1 MNIFSY
7 ERNIHIHFCCIGA
20 FGRSYA
26 YFDLDDKKGVG
37 PGLTMEI
44 IKVTVTS
51 FADIFDL
58 KVLCKDKD
66 GFEVHFEKSGFKT
79 IKKAL
84 QCAIDR
90 DFAKQNDIT

>member
-1 MNIFSY
+1 
-7 ERNIHIHFCCIGA
+7 
-20 FGRSYA
+20 
-26 YFDLDDKKGVG
+26 
-37 PGLTMEI
+37 MEI

-58 KVLCKDKD
+58 KVLCKDND
-66 GFEVHFEKSGFKT
+66 GFEFQYEKSGFKT
-79 IKKAL
+79 IGEAL

>member
-1 MNIFSY
+1 
-7 ERNIHIHFCCIGA
+7 
-20 FGRSYA
+20 
-26 YFDLDDKKGVG
+26 
-37 PGLTMEI
+37 MEI

-58 KVLCKDKD
+58 KVLCKDND

>member
-1 MNIFSY
+1 M
-7 ERNIHIHFCCIGA
+7 
-20 FGRSYA
+20 
-26 YFDLDDKKGVG
+26 DDKKRVG

-44 IKVTVTS
+44 IKVSVTR

-66 GFEVHFEKSGFKT
+66 GYEIHFEKSGFKT
-79 IKKAL
+79 IIEAL

-90 DFAKQNDIT
+90 DFAKQNDTT

>member
-1 MNIFSY
+1 MTIQ
-7 ERNIHIHFCCIGA
+7 IKHIIRAGNT
-20 FGRSYA
+20 
-26 YFDLDDKKGVG
+26 D
-37 PGLTMEI
+37 
-44 IKVTVTS
+44 
-51 FADIFDL
+51 
-58 KVLCKDKD
+58 D